1 MAGIVS
7 HGHPRGCNQ
16 ENTYDVY
23 TSVSEHIG
31 WLNQT
36 ILQYGGMSA
45 CEYVLAIEP
54 TNGSFTIINFTCFV
68 DFITFIYFT
77 NYINFINSII
87 LIPSD
92 Q

>member
-1 MAGIVS
+1 MQ
-7 HGHPRGCNQ
+7 H
-16 ENTYDVY
+16 
-23 TSVSEHIG
+23 
-31 WLNQT
+31 
-36 ILQYGGMSA
+36 GGMSA
-45 CEYVLAIEP
+45 LEYVLAIEP
-54 TNGSFTIINFTCFV
+54 TSGRFKFINFTCFV